1 MVAQYNV
8 NFKAPCIIAASF
20 ILQPHLFYMKKKCS
34 CLFTFIV
41 FMLTAGSACAA
52 NKVQGRND
60 TIPALFKG
68 TFTDD
73 YGILYRVNDSTWEQL
88 PNVKYHILK
97 WDTARQYIIARND
110 AANPS
115 EKGLYTRIDYM
126 LFNGMVPYHWG
137 FCLTVY
143 NAVSDA
149 AAEAGAAADRDHPRK
164 GCNGYP
170 FSRMKRMEP

>member
-1 MVAQYNV
+1 MTAQYNT
-8 NFKAPCIIAASF
+8 NFKAHDFIVASF
-20 ILQPHLFYMKKKCS
+20 ILQPYHLHMKKICFGLLLLLIFLCS
-34 CLFTFIV
+34 TKPV
-41 FMLTAGSACAA
+41 AA
-52 NKVQGRND
+52 TNSQPFYD

-68 TFTDD
+68 SFSDD
-73 YGILYRVNDSTWEQL
+73 YDIRYRISDSTWEQL
-88 PNVKYHILK
+88 PNVTYHILK
-97 WDTARQYIIARND
+97 WDTVRQYIIARNG

-126 LFNGMVPYHWG
+126 LFNGMAPYHWG

-149 AAEAGAAADRDHPRK
+149 AAEASAAADRDHPRK

-170 FSRMKRMEP
+170 FSRMKRTDP